1 MTHQP
6 TGPGQI
12 TPAPRTPPTPELLL
26 DTLREA
32 AAAGA
37 EVIRDGE
44 RRRGAIVWREKAATD
59 FVSEIDEA
67 AEAAILAVLLHRVP
81 GAAILA
87 EESASTLSADRR
99 AHGVTFVID
108 PLDGTTNFLH
118 GVLEYAVSIAA
129 LVDNEPVAGV
139 VLQVPRD
146 DWYTAT
152 LGGGAWWNGQRLAV
166 STIAK
171 PDRALIATG
180 FPFMAGD
187 DLDRYVGQMRLLMTH
202 TAGLRRPGAA
212 SLDLAGVA
220 CGRFEGFWENRLAP
234 WDIAAGILLVREA
247 GGIVT
252 DLVGAPC
259 PVDITSVLAASPAMH
274 GWLLERLR

>member
-1 MTHQP
+1 MTLQP
-6 TGPGQI
+6 TVQGRM
-12 TPAPRTPPTPELLL
+12 TPAPRTPPTPALLL

-37 EVIRDGE
+37 FVIRDGE
-44 RRRGAIVWREKAATD
+44 RRRDAIAWREKAATD
-59 FVSEIDEA
+59 FVSEIDES
-67 AEAAILAVLLHRVP
+67 AEAAILAVLLGRVP

-87 EESASTLSADRR
+87 EESASTLAADRR

-129 LVDNEPVAGV
+129 LVDNELVAGV
-139 VLQVPRD
+139 VLHVPRD

-152 LGGGAWWNGQRLAV
+152 RGGGAWWNEQRLQV
-166 STIAK
+166 STIAE
-171 PDRALIATG
+171 PMRALIATG
-180 FPFMAGD
+180 FPFMVGD
-187 DLDRYVGQMRLLMTH
+187 DLDRYVAQMRQLMTH

-234 WDIAAGILLVREA
+234 WDIAAGMLLVREA

-252 DLVGAPC
+252 DLSGAPC
-259 PVDITSVLAASPAMH
+259 PVDTTSVLAASPAMH

>member
-6 TGPGQI
+6 TGQEQV
-12 TPAPRTPPTPELLL
+12 TPAPRTPPTPALLL

-37 EVIRDGE
+37 VVIRDGE
-44 RRRGAIVWREKAATD
+44 RRRGAIIWREKAATD
-59 FVSEIDEA
+59 FVSEIDEQ
-67 AEAAILAVLLHRVP
+67 AEAQIIAVLLRHFP
-81 GAAILA
+81 EAAVLA
-87 EESASTLSADRR
+87 EESASTLATERR
-99 AHGVTFVID
+99 VRGVTFVID

-129 LVDNEPVAGV
+129 LVDDELVAGV
-139 VLQVPRD
+139 VLHVPRD

-152 LGGGAWWNGQRLAV
+152 RGGGAWWNGQRLAV
-166 STIAK
+166 STIAD
-171 PDRALIATG
+171 PARALVATG
-180 FPFMAGD
+180 FPFAGGD
-187 DLDRYVGQMRLLMTH
+187 NVDVYLGQMRRLMTH

-220 CGRFEGFWENRLAP
+220 CGRFDGFWENRLAP
-234 WDIAAGILLVREA
+234 WDIAAGMLLVREA

-252 DLVGAPC
+252 DLAGAPC
-259 PVDITSVLAASPAMH
+259 AVETTGILAASPAMH
-274 GWLLERLR
+274 AWLLERLR